1 MTKPQQLLLDLP
13 HRTALARDDFL
24 VTHANAAAV
33 ALIDQWPQWPTHGA
47 VLVGP
52 EGSGKSHLAQVW
64 RTKSHAE
71 MIEAKALTEGNL
83 KFGAHAICIE
93 NLVAGN
99 FNENALFHA
108 LNLARQEQGAI
119 LITARDWPQYELIKL
134 PDLASRLRAL
144 PVVNILPPDDQLL
157 RGVLVKLFSDRQI
170 NVDESLV
177 SYLIMRMPRSLAAAR
192 QLVDVIDTQ
201 ALIEKAEVTRPFVA
215 HVLTEFLGPDLFT
228 TD

>member
-24 VTHANAAAV
+24 VTQANAAAV

-64 RTKSHAE
+64 CTKSNAK
-71 MIEAKALTEGNL
+71 MIEAQDLASNALQLGTQAL
-83 KFGAHAICIE
+83 CIE
-93 NLVAGN
+93 NLQAGK
-99 FNENALFHA
+99 FDENTLFHA
-108 LNLARQEQGAI
+108 LNLARQEQGSI
-119 LITARDWPQYELIKL
+119 LITARDWPQYDLIKL
-134 PDLASRLRAL
+134 PDLSSRLRAL

-157 RGVLVKLFSDRQI
+157 RGVLVKLFGDRQI
-170 NVDESLV
+170 NVDESLI
-177 SYLIMRMPRSLAAAR
+177 SYLILRMPRSLAAAR

-201 ALIEKAEVTRPFVA
+201 ALVEKAEVTRPFVA